1 MTPSDA
7 YAPIPKRNRAYV
19 ERIKAFCDENGAQL
33 LLVSAPSTLNWN
45 MARHNSTQAFADALG
60 IGFLDLNTAHEQVA
74 IDWNTD
80 TRDKG
85 DHLNYFG
92 AQKATNVLGAYLA
105 DTGLLPSHKDDPAYA
120 DWNTQSD
127 AFSRTVTDAL
137 TKT

>member
-1 MTPSDA
+1 M
-7 YAPIPKRNRAYV
+7 R
-19 ERIKAFCDENGAQL
+19 
-33 LLVSAPSTLNWN
+33 W
-45 MARHNSTQAFADALG
+45 AR
-60 IGFLDLNTAHEQVA
+60 FLDLNTAHEQVA

-105 DTGLLPSHKDDPAYA
+105 DTGLLPSHKDDPALAA

-137 TKT
+137 AKT